1 MQLIIYIM
9 FLIGVLQTF
18 AFELNAAEEYEI
30 KAAYLFNLGN
40 FIKWPDRVL
49 QNNIDICI
57 LGENP
62 FGSNLELIAKK
73 ERKLQNKP
81 VVLKNIISIADSKE
95 CAILFISASEQ
106 SNLTTLF
113 DKLKG
118 KPILTVGD
126 SERFVLIGG
135 MIQFYQREGK
145 IRLMIDPQTLEENG
159 LKANSQLMR
168 IAQRVERK
176 E

>member
-1 MQLIIYIM
+1 MQLIIHIL
-9 FLIGVLQTF
+9 FLMSVLQASVF
-18 AFELNAAEEYEI
+18 ALNTAEEYEV

-40 FIKWPDRVL
+40 FVKWSDMAL
-49 QNNIDICI
+49 QNNFGICL
-57 LGENP
+57 LGKNP
-62 FGSNLELIAKK
+62 FGSNLELIANKD
-73 ERKLQNKP
+73 RKLQNRP
-81 VVLKNIISIADSKE
+81 VVLKNITSLADSKE
-95 CAILFISASEQ
+95 CAILFLSSSEQ

-113 DKLKG
+113 NELKG

-126 SERFVLIGG
+126 SEQFVVSGG

-145 IRLMIDPQTLEENG
+145 IRLMIDPQTLEESG
-159 LKANSQLMR
+159 LKASSQLMK

>member
-1 MQLIIYIM
+1 MRLIIYIM
-9 FLIGVLQTF
+9 FLIGMPQGF
-18 AFELNAAEEYEI
+18 ALAFSSANEYEI

-40 FIKWPDRVL
+40 FIKWPEHVL
-49 QNNIDICI
+49 QNNLEICI

-73 ERKLQNKP
+73 ERKLQNKS
-81 VVLKNIISIADSKE
+81 VAIRGLSSLEELKG

-106 SNLTTLF
+106 PNLTTVF
-113 DKLKG
+113 NELKG
-118 KPILTVGD
+118 KPVLTVGD
-126 SERFVLIGG
+126 IEQFVTGGG

-145 IRLMIDPQTLEENG
+145 IRLMINPQILENNN

-168 IAQRVERK
+168 IAQRVE
-176 E
+176 